1 LLKKFLLFII
11 VLSLFSCNQEKM
23 KGEGDVLA
31 KVGDN
36 YLYTSD
42 IQGVIPVGSG
52 KKDSAEI
59 LRNYINNWIDQRL
72 IVIQAEKFLNNADK
86 NFSKELE
93 EYRNSLIVYA
103 YEKQLV
109 EQKLDTSVNLK
120 EITDYYNKNQQNFQL
135 KENIVKVLYVKLQVK
150 DANISKVRSLLKS
163 KREGDIE
170 KLAGFVGNI
179 AVNSY
184 LDDQNWLFFNDL
196 LKEIPIET
204 YDQEAYLQNHRFIE
218 INDDQ
223 YTYLVNFKDFKIKES
238 LSPLSFEIENI
249 RIIILNKRKLK
260 LIEDMRKE
268 VLEKARKNKDFEIF

>member
-1 LLKKFLLFII
+1 
-11 VLSLFSCNQEKM
+11 M